1 MYEEKKFKSTR
12 RTLKS
17 LHQTHSF
24 VLVGILAFYDEV
36 GTCDE
41 QMSQS
46 KLVQRQELKSGPSI
60 FSPGAFLLYYPIFTL
75 YIVIYN
81 IICPFFWICLNVLL
95 TTYFQTELVQCILVV
110 LFTLKH
116 NPTLLAYIFFFFW
129 NVESYYIVDNLQR
142 MYLWWHNSK
151 FHHAGN
157 DDSCGLNYTHENS
170 SSQPCLKLKTVLPI
184 RHNLK
189 T

>member
-81 IICPFFWICLNVLL
+81 IICLFFLNLL
-95 TTYFQTELVQCILVV
+95 KCPSD
-110 LFTLKH
+110 
-116 NPTLLAYIFFFFW
+116 NIFSNRISSMHFGC
-129 NVESYYIVDNLQR
+129 S
-142 MYLWWHNSK
+142 
-151 FHHAGN
+151 FHFE
-157 DDSCGLNYTHENS
+157 T
-170 SSQPCLKLKTVLPI
+170 
-184 RHNLK
+184 
-189 T
+189 